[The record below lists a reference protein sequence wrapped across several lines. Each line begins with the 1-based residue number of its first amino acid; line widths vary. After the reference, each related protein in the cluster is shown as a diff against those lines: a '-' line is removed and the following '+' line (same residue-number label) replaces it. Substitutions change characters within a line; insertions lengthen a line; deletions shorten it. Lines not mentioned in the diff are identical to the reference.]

1 MSRKQTLIAVVL
13 LLGLWFMA
21 SYVPQPREEPVS
33 LATVTTADAKLWSI
47 TTELEDDG
55 SFREHYVV
63 AQTFTQAYDLVLEG
77 HPDEQMVSYGNVAI
91 PIAVECGHGV
101 TYRTKVEE

>member
-1 MSRKQTLIAVVL
+1 MSSKEVVL
-13 LLGLWFMA
+13 ALGLFLGIWLMA
-21 SYVPQPREEPVS
+21 AYVPQPKEVLPV
-33 LATVTTADAKLWSI
+33 ATADAKLWSI
-47 TTELEDDG
+47 TTELEDE
-55 SFREHYVV
+55 SYREHYVV

-101 TYRTKVEE
+101 TYRTTGGETNEN